1 MRDRFFWG
9 LGRVDQCS
17 CHGEADRL
25 LRCFYFTVFHAAL
38 KMRSNE
44 KKSIRQSFEFL
55 LTAMMLSTPQGAM
68 RVVVVVMGGSHS
80 RKTNCSWKIRSNF
93 SHLYVLRWNMKLI
106 FQQVRHLDQILQLT
120 NVFRISIPSSQRRWT
135 PSCPAVWGSACIQTG
150 CLSEALTSS
159 ALITLTGPGWL
170 PVSPFFSAQ
179 SSLRLIWRLVVRS
192 FQPTTVKIDIGGKWE
207 LFLFVCYLTSS
218 KSDTTG
224 QRLIMFL

>member
-17 CHGEADRL
+17 CHGEVDWL
-25 LRCFYFTVFHAAL
+25 LQCFYFTVFHAAL
-38 KMRSNE
+38 KMRSNDATGG
-44 KKSIRQSFEFL
+44 KKSISQSFEFL
-55 LTAMMLSTPQGAM
+55 LTAMMLSTPREVV

-80 RKTNCSWKIRSNF
+80 
-93 SHLYVLRWNMKLI
+93 I
-106 FQQVRHLDQILQLT
+106 FQQVRHLDQRLQLT

-170 PVSPFFSAQ
+170 PVSPFFFRTIIPEIDLKACG
-179 SSLRLIWRLVVRS
+179 S
-192 FQPTTVKIDIGGKWE
+192 FVSTHHGEDRYRRKMRAV
-207 LFLFVCYLTSS
+207 FVCVL
-218 KSDTTG
+218 
-224 QRLIMFL
+224 LNEL